1 MNNKELKINLVKAR
15 ESLQLTQEEMA
26 RKIGISRQAYVNLEH
41 GKTHLLNKHLPI
53 IARECGMSIDKLC
66 LGYDPVPNP
75 KALLSELKE
84 KTDMLAYS
92 EREKERLRSKM
103 EDMERILKSQKEH
116 IESLKDIQIFLTKQL
131 DRK

>member
-15 ESLQLTQEEMA
+15 ESLHLTQEEMA
-26 RKIGISRQAYVNLEH
+26 QKIGISRQAYINLEH
-41 GKTHLLNKHLPI
+41 GKTQLLNKQLPK
-53 IARECGMSIDKLC
+53 IARECGMTMDKLC
-66 LGYDPVPNP
+66 LGYDPLPNP
-75 KALLSELKE
+75 KALLLELKE

-131 DRK
+131 ERK